1 MIKIEDLEQLSK
13 NRAIVSKLHSG
24 EITSTEVDL
33 SELSDIERI
42 ECYKYIQR
50 LNQWAA
56 PEWSKLDSDYVYS
69 KKQNGYYR
77 CNFRKAAKEIE
88 FENEINRQFEE
99 LVKDINK
106 TPWYRYLANLVRD
119 NFVLS
124 ILILILSFFGLDHFI
139 GIKEMLAALK
149 EMVLG

>member
-1 MIKIEDLEQLSK
+1 MEQLSK

-33 SELSDIERI
+33 SELSDIEKI

-124 ILILILSFFGLDHFI
+124 ILILILSFFGLDLFI

>member
-1 MIKIEDLEQLSK
+1 LIKVEDLEQLSK

-33 SELSDIERI
+33 SELSDIEKI

-124 ILILILSFFGLDHFI
+124 ILILILSFFGLDLFI

>member
-1 MIKIEDLEQLSK
+1 MIKVEDLEQLSK

-33 SELSDIERI
+33 SELSDIEKI

-124 ILILILSFFGLDHFI
+124 ILILILSFFGLDLFI

>member
-1 MIKIEDLEQLSK
+1 MIKVEDLEQLSK

-33 SELSDIERI
+33 SELSDIEKI

-99 LVKDINK
+99 LIKDINK
-106 TPWYRYLANLVRD
+106 TPWYKYLANLVRD

-124 ILILILSFFGLDHFI
+124 ILILILSFFGLDLFI